1 MLTRYSDRAG
11 GSLGPRQGSTCSQGS
26 CQHPGRADLG
36 AAGVQAGIGGLRVQH
51 ARPLS
56 SLRSR
61 KRGLLGGD
69 DGWRVL
75 QGVGWGLGLVGLI
88 GRARDGYRPS
98 IQPWQVSFEVWQ
110 QKRRASKPFQPPRNG
125 RADRCIREA
134 GKERAGLSQK
144 ERLGTRDLRE
154 VRTVR
159 VEEGWASQKR
169 PNGPGRHEAQ
179 PVQEKSRYPPKSLVM
194 HGNTQQRPTG
204 RCDLRAR
211 FDTLPSQ
218 VWWEWHKGAGG
229 VR

>member
-1 MLTRYSDRAG
+1 M
-11 GSLGPRQGSTCSQGS
+11 
-26 CQHPGRADLG
+26 
-36 AAGVQAGIGGLRVQH
+36 
-51 ARPLS
+51 
-56 SLRSR
+56 
-61 KRGLLGGD
+61 
-69 DGWRVL
+69 
-75 QGVGWGLGLVGLI
+75 GLVGLI

-229 VR
+229 VRCGTGNARARQASGCPRRCLWPWVGLVAFTGPRRTSADP